1 MCLCLWWGGRY
12 ATASL
17 SQYGEGLGVG
27 GAQGGRQMLLP
38 SCPADKE
45 ELHNKC
51 LRDTRVCAR
60 ERGRW
65 MGPRGRGRKR
75 GAPGKA
81 QSFASWGRQGL
92 RGHGAQ
98 DKGQLQGSRSA
109 ESPSPTELRPLSSLL
124 FFLLQEG
131 GCSPDWGGVGW
142 AGLTASPFPAAR
154 GPCTV

>member
-1 MCLCLWWGGRY
+1 
-12 ATASL
+12 
-17 SQYGEGLGVG
+17 
-27 GAQGGRQMLLP
+27 MLLP

-65 MGPRGRGRKR
+65 MGLLGRGRKR

-109 ESPSPTELRPLSSLL
+109 ESPSPTKLRPLSSLL

-131 GCSPDWGGVGW
+131 GHSPDWGGLGW
-142 AGLTASPFPAAR
+142 AGLTTSPFLEAR